1 MDKCKYTKTKLIVL
15 LHRLLVVLL
24 NRYIIDYKMMK
35 TFFKFDK
42 TMIII
47 LENMIEMA
55 V

>member
-1 MDKCKYTKTKLIVL
+1 MDKCKYTKTRLIVL
-15 LHRLLVVLL
+15 LWILVVLL

-35 TFFKFDK
+35 TFIKFDK
-42 TMIII
+42 TMINI